1 MESRELYHYRLGHI
15 RTEGATGFFDC
26 MPVDEENF
34 DTCLTQA
41 RLYPNDE
48 FKRKHLLRRISA
60 WEPEAFK
67 KAIVKAPG
75 DDTFLK
81 ALYFEACLLDTRF
94 ASMRRLFPEKERKH
108 LASAS
113 PLVYIS
119 SYFLPDQS
127 LHRQWIRHFRSNIF
141 EHEPLKSPETLGLAA
156 PVDEQSVSRAMA
168 APVPL
173 DRLSAERRIPSGTQV
188 QPGDPSELTRL
199 ALERLETAGIRVGPE
214 MRHEASL
221 SPIALLRT
229 WQLSLSVVNG
239 RHHYR
244 LDGEQ
249 TAYGR
254 GLTLEDARVA
264 CTMEIV
270 ERASSYASISESGIT
285 GYCRDYPLVQASF
298 SQLLSKGTNAL
309 DPNRLGLEVP
319 YRDQQLYWMQGQVIT
334 QTGPEPILVPA
345 QCVFLFCNL
354 DEPKLFS
361 GLGSNGLGAGADM
374 AQAKCKALLEVIE
387 RDCAATIPY
396 TPKLCFDI
404 ETDDDRIA
412 RLLQSYARSGIQV
425 GFLDIT
431 GSLGVPC
438 CKAFVQGPDG
448 QIASGTSAHL
458 NARSALLSALTEIP
472 YPFPGGAPTQSQ
484 LPATVRVP
492 LEALPNHD
500 RGNSTENLAL
510 LEQLLLVNGYE
521 PIHIDLTRS
530 DLDLPVARAIIPG
543 MELLG
548 DLDRFSRVHPR
559 LFGQYIN
566 YAQSA

>member
-26 MPVDEENF
+26 QPVDPENF
-34 DTCLTQA
+34 DTCLSMA
-41 RLYPNDE
+41 RLHPNDE
-48 FKRKHLLRRISA
+48 FMRKHLLRRISA
-60 WEPEAFK
+60 WEPEVLK

-75 DDTFLK
+75 EDTFLK
-81 ALYFEACLLDTRF
+81 AIYFEACLLDTRF
-94 ASMRRLFPEKERKH
+94 ASMRKLFPAKERKH
-108 LASAS
+108 LSSAS
-113 PLVYIS
+113 PLIYIS
-119 SYFLPDQS
+119 SYLLPDQS

-141 EHEPLKSPETLGLAA
+141 EHEPLKPPEIIGLAA

-173 DRLSAERRIPSGTQV
+173 ELLSADGRIPSGTQT
-188 QPGDPSELTRL
+188 QMDDPSELTRL
-199 ALERLETAGIRVGPE
+199 ALNRLETAGIPVGPE

-229 WQLSLSVVNG
+229 WQLSQTVING

-264 CTMEIV
+264 CVMEIV
-270 ERASSYASISESGIT
+270 ERASSYASVSDSGIT
-285 GYCRDYPLVQASF
+285 GYCRDYPLVQASL

-319 YRDQQLYWMQGQVIT
+319 YRDQPLYWMQGQAIK
-334 QTGPEPILVPA
+334 QIGPEPILVPV

-361 GLGSNGLGAGADM
+361 GMGSNGLGAGADI

-396 TPKLCFDI
+396 APELCFDI
-404 ETDDDRIA
+404 ETNDNCIA
-412 RLLQSYARSGIQV
+412 QLLQSYAQLGIQV

-431 GSLGVPC
+431 GPLGVPC
-438 CKAFVQGPDG
+438 CKGFVKSPDG
-448 QIASGTSAHL
+448 QIATGTSAHL

-472 YPFPGGAPTQSQ
+472 YPFPGGPPSQ
-484 LPATVRVP
+484 PIPQAGIRVP
-492 LEALPNHD
+492 LEALPNYNC
-500 RGNSTENLAL
+500 GNYTENLSL
-510 LEQLLLVNGYE
+510 LEHLLLSNGVE
-521 PIHIDLTRS
+521 PIYIDLTRT
-530 DLDLPVARAIIPG
+530 DLNLPVIRAIVPG
-543 MELLG
+543 MDLLG
-548 DLDRFSRVHPR
+548 DFDRFSRVHPR
-559 LFGQYIN
+559 LFGNLLKYLHI
-566 YAQSA
+566 S